1 MVIAIST
8 PLSSIAVCA
17 VGGTENGGSMSSEM
31 TISITPLRQH
41 LQLMARYNLWASRRL
56 LAAVDALDDEPYRR
70 DVGLFF
76 KSVHGTL
83 NHLLVAEHLL
93 WMPRFAEGKAP
104 KNALNEEAESDR
116 AQLRQRLLA
125 GAQAWLPLLE
135 TWPEERLHGPFQF
148 QRANGERVTT
158 PFAATLLHV
167 FNHGTHHR
175 GQISAGLTALC
186 QAAPEIDLMYLLRE
200 ESAIA

>member
-1 MVIAIST
+1 MNAIT
-8 PLSSIAVCA
+8 
-17 VGGTENGGSMSSEM
+17 
-31 TISITPLRQH
+31 TPLRQH
-41 LQLMARYNLWASRRL
+41 LQLMARYNLWASQRL
-56 LAAVDALDDEPYRR
+56 LAAVDVLADEPYQR

-116 AQLRQRLLA
+116 AQLRLRLLA
-125 GAQAWLPLLE
+125 GAQAWLPLLAS
-135 TWPEERLHGPFQF
+135 WPEARLHSPFQF
-148 QRANGERVTT
+148 QRANGENVTT

-175 GQISAGLTALC
+175 GQISAALTALG
-186 QAAPEIDLMYLLRE
+186 QPAPEMDLMYLLRE
-200 ESAIA
+200 ESTQA